1 MEEGKKNKELLFSI
15 QPGYIVSRGKGPL
28 CTNSSAG
35 IHRAC
40 QYNACRKGSLASKG
54 HARDPA
60 ELTHALTFGSFS

>member
-1 MEEGKKNKELLFSI
+1 MEGGEKELLFSI

-40 QYNACRKGSLASKG
+40 QYNACRKGSSLASKG